1 MKNILTIILKAIG
14 DKLAK
19 VIILLCEA
27 AKSFFQYK
35 TSVIK
40 QKEREEEEKKTA
52 EFNKKVDEVVDNG
65 TIDDLLDL
73 KRK

>member
-1 MKNILTIILKAIG
+1 MKSILSLIFKNLNN
-14 DKLAK
+14 KLFD
-19 VIILLCEA
+19 VIILLCNVI
-27 AKSFFQYK
+27 KSFFQYK

-52 EFNKKVDEVVDNG
+52 EFNKKADEVVDNG

>member
-19 VIILLCEA
+19 VIILLCEV

>member
-1 MKNILTIILKAIG
+1 MKNILSIILKAIG
-14 DKLAK
+14 NNLTKI
-19 VIILLCEA
+19 IILLCEA

-35 TSVIK
+35 TSIIK